1 MDQVKINL
9 VLERFFTSLKT
20 VDDKTLET
28 GLSHNT
34 TIFALHQ
41 AVTTL
46 AEKYPRDFE
55 IYVKWFLNASMFLLD
70 EDDNLLEIKE
80 VNLLE

>member
-1 MDQVKINL
+1 MDQVKINK
-9 VLERFFTSLKT
+9 VLERFFTSLKS

-28 GLSHNT
+28 GISHNT
-34 TIFALHQ
+34 TVFMLHQ
-41 AVTTL
+41 AVATL

-55 IYVKWFLNASMFLLD
+55 IYVKWLLNASMFLLD
-70 EDDNLLEIKE
+70 EDDTLLEIKE

>member
-1 MDQVKINL
+1 MDQVKINK

-28 GLSHNT
+28 GISHNT
-34 TIFALHQ
+34 TVFMLHQ

-55 IYVKWFLNASMFLLD
+55 IYVKWFLNAAMFLLD
-70 EDDNLLEIKE
+70 EDSELLQIE
-80 VNLLE
+80 

>member
-9 VLERFFTSLKT
+9 VLERFFTSLKS

-28 GLSHNT
+28 GISHNT
-34 TIFALHQ
+34 TVFMLHQ
-41 AVTTL
+41 AVSTL

>member
-20 VDDKTLET
+20 VDDKTLDT

-34 TIFALHQ
+34 TVFALHQ
-41 AVTTL
+41 AVASL
-46 AEKYPRDFE
+46 AEKYPKDFE
-55 IYVKWFLNASMFLLD
+55 IYVKWLLNASMFLLD
-70 EDDNLLEIKE
+70 EDDTLLEIKE